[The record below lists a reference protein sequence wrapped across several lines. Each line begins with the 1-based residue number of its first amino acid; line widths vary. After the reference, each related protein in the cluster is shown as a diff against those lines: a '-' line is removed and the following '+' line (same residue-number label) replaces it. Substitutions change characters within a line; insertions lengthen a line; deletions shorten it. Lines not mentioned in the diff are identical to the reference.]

1 MADIP
6 RIWRPG
12 RLRNRAARVAGVSFP
27 TVAAVAGVSFPSAAG
42 AVSRPEPSAAA
53 MAGELH
59 GVWCTGA
66 SDCMAVGDHFSQA
79 HGLGQALI
87 ERWNGSAGSI
97 TA

>member
-6 RIWRPG
+6 D
-12 RLRNRAARVAGVSFP
+12 LAA
-27 TVAAVAGVSFPSAAG
+27 
-42 AVSRPEPSAAA
+42 
-53 MAGELH
+53 
-59 GVWCTGA
+59 
-66 SDCMAVGDHFSQA
+66 GDHFSQA